1 VSVALP
7 AGAVSAHLNRKARW
21 RPIEIVFWL
30 AIVALIFAVPSRAL
44 LINEILLAGLF
55 ALSLDLV
62 LGYAGIVS
70 LGQAAFFGVGAY
82 GAGILANAGLTEPI
96 LGLVIAS
103 LIAGAL
109 GLATAPLLLRG
120 SDLTR
125 LMVTLGIS
133 LLLGEVANA
142 NAWATGGTD
151 GLSIALKPVLGLF
164 PIDFNG
170 QRNAALYSLIVLF
183 ILFMVARRLV
193 QSPFGLS
200 IHAIRENRLRSG
212 ALGVSASARLVAIY
226 GIAAAYAGA
235 AGALVAQT
243 TGLVSLDVFDFHRS
257 ADVLLMLIIGGV
269 GYLYGGL
276 IGAAFFIALRDGVS
290 SATPEYWEFWIGLPL
305 VVLVLVGRDRIGAF
319 FAKAIATRGASLI
332 GGGAA

>member
-1 VSVALP
+1 M
-7 AGAVSAHLNRKARW
+7 
-21 RPIEIVFWL
+21 EYVFWF
-30 AIVALIFAVPSRAL
+30 AIVVLILAVPSRAL

-82 GAGILANAGLTEPI
+82 TAGILANAGVGEPI
-96 LGLVIAS
+96 LGLLIAS
-103 LIAGAL
+103 LVAGLL
-109 GLATAPLLLRG
+109 GLVTAPLLLRG

-151 GLSIALKPVLGLF
+151 GLSLALKPVLGLF

-170 QRNAALYSLIVLF
+170 QRNAALYSLVVLF
-183 ILFMVARRLV
+183 ILFSLARRLV

-200 IHAIRENRLRSG
+200 VHAVRENRLRSG
-212 ALGVSASARLVAIY
+212 ALGISAATRLVAIY
-226 GIAAAYAGA
+226 AVAASYAGA

-290 SATPEYWEFWIGLPL
+290 SATPEYWEFWIGLLL
-305 VVLVLVGRDRIGAF
+305 VVLVLVGRERMAGYLG
-319 FAKAIATRGASLI
+319 KVVETRGASLI
-332 GGGAA
+332 AGRAR

>member
-1 VSVALP
+1 MSAGVA
-7 AGAVSAHLNRKARW
+7 AGAVAAHLNRGARW
-21 RPIEIVFWL
+21 RPIEFVFWL
-30 AIVALIFAVPSRAL
+30 AIVALIFVIPSRAL

-70 LGQAAFFGVGAY
+70 LGQAAFFGAGAY
-82 GAGILANAGLTEPI
+82 SAGIIANAGLADP
-96 LGLVIAS
+96 LAGLVIAS

-109 GLATAPLLLRG
+109 GLVTAPLLLRG

-125 LMVTLGIS
+125 LMVTLGVA
-133 LLLGEVANA
+133 LLLGELANS
-142 NAWATGGTD
+142 NSWVTGGAD

-164 PIDFNG
+164 PIDFRG
-170 QRNAALYSLIVLF
+170 QRNAALYSLTVLF
-183 ILFMVARRLV
+183 VLFALARRLM

-200 IHAIRENRLRSG
+200 VRALKENRLRSG
-212 ALGVSASARLVAIY
+212 ALGISATTRFIAIY

-235 AGALVAQT
+235 SGALVAQT

-257 ADVLLMLIIGGV
+257 ADVMLMLIIGGA

-276 IGAAFFIALRDGVS
+276 IGAAFFIALKDGVS

-305 VVLVLVGRDRIGAF
+305 VVLVLLGRERIRAAVVNVF
-319 FAKAIATRGASLI
+319 MRGASLVGW
-332 GGGAA
+332 GGR

>member
-1 VSVALP
+1 MSLGVATT
-7 AGAVSAHLNRKARW
+7 AVAAHLSRSARW

-30 AIVALIFAVPSRAL
+30 AIVTLIFALPSRAL

-70 LGQAAFFGVGAY
+70 LGHAAFFGTGAY
-82 GAGILANAGLTEPI
+82 AAGIIANLGIGEPLI
-96 LGLVIAS
+96 GLVLAS
-103 LIAGAL
+103 LIAGVL
-109 GLATAPLLLRG
+109 GLVTAPLLLRG

-125 LMVTLGIS
+125 LMVTLGIA
-133 LLLGEVANA
+133 LLLGELANR
-142 NAWATGGTD
+142 NAWITGGAD
-151 GLSIALKPVLGLF
+151 GLSLAAKPVLGLF
-164 PIDFNG
+164 PIDFTG
-170 QRNAALYSLIVLF
+170 QRNAALYSFVVLF
-183 ILFMVARRLV
+183 ALLVLARRLV

-200 IHAIRENRLRSG
+200 VRALKENRLRAS
-212 ALGVSASARLVAIY
+212 ALGVSAATRLVAIY
-226 GIAAAYAGA
+226 AIAAAYAGA

-257 ADVLLMLIIGGV
+257 ADVMLMLIIGGA

-276 IGAAFFIALRDGVS
+276 IGAAFFIALKDGVA

-305 VVLVLVGRDRIGAF
+305 VILVLIGRERIGGVI
-319 FAKAIATRGASLI
+319 AKSARRVVVLF